1 MTPLQGKIE
10 QFLKCQKRE
19 RRLSDNSQRAYRRDL
34 QKLHDYACQKVVS
47 DWNRLTV
54 HDAWF
59 FPAVLHQKGLS
70 GRSIQRLL
78 SACRAF
84 YAYLLKNEFASIN
97 PFVGVSAPKYSRRLP
112 ATLSVDELSGLLDG
126 HDDSILAVRD
136 HAMLELFYSSGLRLS
151 ELASLDADSID
162 FDQNQILVTGKG
174 NKQRIVLVGGKAV
187 EALVAWLGRR
197 PQLASDT
204 ERALFVNERGKRLGV
219 RGIQYRLNQWAK
231 AKGLGRRLHPHM
243 LRHSFASHML
253 ESSGDLRAVQE
264 MMGHAD
270 IATTQIYTHLDFQH
284 LARVYDKA
292 HPRARKTDRK
302 TGK

>member
-10 QFLKCQKRE
+10 QFLECQKRE
-19 RRLSDNSQRAYRRDL
+19 RRLSDNTQRAYRRDL
-34 QKLHDYACQKVVS
+34 QKLHDYACQKAVS

-54 HDAWF
+54 HDARF
-59 FPAVLHQKGLS
+59 FPAVLYQKGLS

-97 PFVGVSAPKYSRRLP
+97 PFAGVSAPKYSRRLP

-187 EALVAWLGRR
+187 EALAAWLGRR

-204 ERALFVNERGKRLGV
+204 ERALFVNERGRRLGV

-292 HPRARKTDRK
+292 HPRARKTDSK

>member
-1 MTPLQGKIE
+1 MTPLQGKTE
-10 QFLKCQKRE
+10 QFLECQKRE
-19 RRLSDNSQRAYRRDL
+19 RRLSDNTQRAYRRDL
-34 QKLHDYACQKVVS
+34 QKLHDYACQKAVS

-54 HDAWF
+54 HDARF

-126 HDDSILAVRD
+126 HDNSILAVRD

-187 EALVAWLGRR
+187 EALVVWLGRR